1 MAIGHWSL
9 SLYYHWPL
17 IIFHDCSPSLT
28 HPTHF
33 NSWWSKVSTTQHTSC
48 FTVSPLT
55 QGPYGHWSSSVIK
68 GIRSSESCV
77 RNLCR
82 SKTYNV
88 SPTVDQKQ
96 PFTPVPYGPPS
107 IVRPLPQSFHL
118 NHAGEWSRFY
128 TLENMDLSCTRLLTI
143 YLTRYLGRTTHFI
156 FGNHVSIGVHEC
168 RT

>member
-1 MAIGHWSL
+1 MSL
-9 SLYYHWPL
+9 KIEQSG
-17 IIFHDCSPSLT
+17 
-28 HPTHF
+28 
-33 NSWWSKVSTTQHTSC
+33 KVSTTQHTSC

-96 PFTPVPYGPPS
+96 PFTPVPYGPPFHRQTAS
-107 IVRPLPQSFHL
+107 AIYSTQPCWRMIPILYFGKYGPQLHQTFNHIFDSLSGQDNPFHLWQSCLNRSACVQSFKEHV
-118 NHAGEWSRFY
+118 
-128 TLENMDLSCTRLLTI
+128 
-143 YLTRYLGRTTHFI
+143 GRQTF
-156 FGNHVSIGVHEC
+156 V
-168 RT
+168 

>member
-17 IIFHDCSPSLT
+17 IIFPDCSPFLT

-82 SKTYNV
+82 SKTYIV

-107 IVRPLPQSFHL
+107 IVRPLPQS
-118 NHAGEWSRFY
+118 RIY
-128 TLENMDLSCTRLLTI
+128 TLVNMDLSCTWLNHIFNSLSSWARQSI
-143 YLTRYLGRTTHFI
+143 SYLAI
-156 FGNHVSIGVHEC
+156 MSQ
-168 RT
+168 

>member
-1 MAIGHWSL
+1 M
-9 SLYYHWPL
+9 

-33 NSWWSKVSTTQHTSC
+33 NSWWSKVAKWPPWCHTSC

-107 IVRPLPQSFHL
+107 IVRPLPQS
-118 NHAGEWSRFY
+118 RFY
-128 TLENMDLSCTRLLTI
+128 TLGNMDLSCTRLLTI
-143 YLTRYLGRTTHFI
+143 YLTRYLGKTTHFI
-156 FGNHVSIGVHEC
+156 FGNHVSIGVHVC
-168 RT
+168 SLSKNMLAGQLSYDSR